1 VGLFN
6 LKKQM
11 ISKHVEELLELLREN
26 YRNIKCIES
35 QYDSFHKLEI
45 EVSNLYPEKN
55 GEEIFGLSNNKSLT
69 TDDFEFADVKKIN
82 GKQIVFLG
90 NYRFFFE
97 DGVFN
102 I

>member
-1 VGLFN
+1 
-6 LKKQM
+6 M
-11 ISKHVEELLELLREN
+11 ISKHVQELLELFREN
-26 YRNIKCIES
+26 YRNIKCVES

-45 EVSNLYPEKN
+45 EVSNLYPEQD
-55 GEEIFGLSNNKSLT
+55 GEEIFGLSNNKSFST
-69 TDDFEFADVKKIN
+69 EDFEFADIKSIN
-82 GKQIVFLG
+82 GKQVIFLG

>member
-1 VGLFN
+1 
-6 LKKQM
+6 M
-11 ISKHVEELLELLREN
+11 ISKHVQELLELLREN
-26 YRNIKCIES
+26 YRDIKCVES

-45 EVSNLYPEKN
+45 EVSNFYPEQD

-69 TDDFEFADVKKIN
+69 TNDFEFADVKKIN
-82 GKQIVFLG
+82 GKTVIFLG

-97 DGVFN
+97 EGVFK

>member
-1 VGLFN
+1 
-6 LKKQM
+6 M
-11 ISKHVEELLELLREN
+11 ISKHVEEVLALFREN
-26 YRNIKCIES
+26 YRNIKCVES
-35 QYDSFHKLEI
+35 QYDSYHKLEI
-45 EVSNLYPEKN
+45 EVSHLYPEQD

-69 TDDFEFADVKKIN
+69 TEDFEFADIKNIN
-82 GKQIVFLG
+82 GKQVIFLG